1 MWMTPDTEI
10 TSHRHRAGHHR
21 TIWLLT
27 NCEGGER
34 WWRGSTAGVTCE
46 FSVEA
51 NCAVGGRRAYCGPL
65 TSNLVNNSRSTDR
78 TYVGLSAPTF
88 HCGVINTPSG
98 VVVTRYAG
106 HQPVTQR
113 RSKGGGGGGGGGGGL
128 WTSRGDT

>member
-34 WWRGSTAGVTCE
+34 WWQGSTAGVTCE

-65 TSNLVNNSRSTDR
+65 TSNLVNNSRSR
-78 TYVGLSAPTF
+78 
-88 HCGVINTPSG
+88 
-98 VVVTRYAG
+98 
-106 HQPVTQR
+106 
-113 RSKGGGGGGGGGGGL
+113 GGGGGGGGEDGGVGGGGEGGCGRHEEIHNGIHN
-128 WTSRGDT
+128 TIIEC